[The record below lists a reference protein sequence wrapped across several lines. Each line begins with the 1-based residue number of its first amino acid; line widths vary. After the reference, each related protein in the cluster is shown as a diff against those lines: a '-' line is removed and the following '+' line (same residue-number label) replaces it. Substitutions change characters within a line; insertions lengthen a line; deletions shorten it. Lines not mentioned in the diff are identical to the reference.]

1 MRTLLDAKREIR
13 AKQYERMKANKN
25 VTLETAYVEHLIMS
39 HDKKAIFVTSRVH
52 PCECQAS
59 FSLEGAVDFLLSQ
72 DERAVQMRQEF
83 IIYVV
88 PMLNIDGVMQGNQRT
103 NLSGWDLNRRWAE
116 PSPYLCPAIWAAKN
130 LARIVQAEREIV
142 TYCDMHGHFQSY
154 GSFIYGNSY
163 DKGSGVEPPDFAES
177 AMLRI
182 MP

>member
-1 MRTLLDAKREIR
+1 
-13 AKQYERMKANKN
+13 
-25 VTLETAYVEHLIMS
+25 
-39 HDKKAIFVTSRVH
+39 
-52 PCECQAS
+52 
-59 FSLEGAVDFLLSQ
+59 
-72 DERAVQMRQEF
+72 MRQEF

-182 MP
+182 IPQYLAWENKHFEFNKCTYTLEAYKMGSAR